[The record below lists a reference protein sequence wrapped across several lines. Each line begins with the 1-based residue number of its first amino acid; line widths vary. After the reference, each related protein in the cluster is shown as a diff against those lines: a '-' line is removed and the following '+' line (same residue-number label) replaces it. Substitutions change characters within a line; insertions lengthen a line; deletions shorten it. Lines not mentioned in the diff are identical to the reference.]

1 MAAPSIQPIKQ
12 VDSYIIFND
21 DAAPAEDL
29 AKLVTFFISNNEHKQ
44 YLLPKFRECES
55 SGAIKN
61 FRVRVNANFFDVD
74 DASCDLPIVRVART
88 KTVTNG
94 DNGSDEGKSVVQAI
108 SFCPGERMRS
118 FLAAIVQR
126 VFDECCAPEAQ
137 ATIDLQASLQFLAD
151 PSYEMMVS
159 IDSPRVFDQYAPEDV
174 EDRPNKRRIQQR
186 PVLELKSVVFRPIP
200 NHPRNLQYIAVNT
213 RLQYPIKETTRK
225 QTAERRNAR
234 GSIPSIT
241 FAASVPRIPAK
252 RKANGDDIPAAQDPD
267 AADKVAAAAATAED
281 MFETPRLTRGK
292 LKRTKNMGK

>member
-1 MAAPSIQPIKQ
+1 
-12 VDSYIIFND
+12 
-21 DAAPAEDL
+21 
-29 AKLVTFFISNNEHKQ
+29 
-44 YLLPKFRECES
+44 
-55 SGAIKN
+55 
-61 FRVRVNANFFDVD
+61 
-74 DASCDLPIVRVART
+74 
-88 KTVTNG
+88 
-94 DNGSDEGKSVVQAI
+94 
-108 SFCPGERMRS
+108 
-118 FLAAIVQR
+118 
-126 VFDECCAPEAQ
+126 
-137 ATIDLQASLQFLAD
+137 
-151 PSYEMMVS
+151 
-159 IDSPRVFDQYAPEDV
+159 DV